1 MSQPKKMLPPDWI
14 IHLVANGIQCED
26 CGEVEDCFPDYIC
39 NAHTHGMEKYNH
51 VDFQMVL
58 HLSQQEICYVLNSL
72 GNRVRSGERFNA
84 GDLVYGI
91 FEDCPVRLDMF
102 QECNRTV
109 LRVII
114 PDGQNRFPEDKHCKY
129 PYSFQIFTEE
139 FMEELKKLQGDQMA

>member
-1 MSQPKKMLPPDWI
+1 MRKPKKMLPPDWV
-14 IHLVANGIQCED
+14 IHMVANGVKCD
-26 CGEVEDCFPDYIC
+26 ACGETEDVFPDYIC
-39 NAHTHGMEKYNH
+39 NAHTHGMAKYNH

-58 HLSQQEICYVLNSL
+58 HVSQQEICYVLNAL
-72 GNRVRSGERFNA
+72 GDRVRSGERFNA
-84 GDLVYGI
+84 GDMVNGI

-129 PYSFQIFTEE
+129 PYSFQTFTLEALE
-139 FMEELKKLQGDQMA
+139 AMKASAEGRMA

>member
-1 MSQPKKMLPPDWI
+1 MSEAKKMLPPDWV
-14 IHLVANGIQCED
+14 IHMVANGVRCEE
-26 CGEVEDCFPDYIC
+26 CGEVEDSFPNYIC

-72 GNRVRSGERFNA
+72 GDRVRAGERFNA
-84 GDLVYGI
+84 GDMVNGI

-129 PYSFQIFTEE
+129 PYSFQTFTLEALEAVKRYAEE
-139 FMEELKKLQGDQMA
+139 QLA